1 MSDWYLSSFGMRAS
15 SGIAAILVCGFL
27 AACTAPAQIQKVQE
41 QEARIIKLGDTSKP
55 IQFRKIVVRMPR
67 NQVVGAVQI
76 NPLCMGET
84 ELTYRGGRVSIEDE
98 AYSDVFREE
107 LENANYVVVGD
118 PDALFE
124 DVDSWKA
131 ELLIAGLIKDI
142 KANICYPNT
151 SFGDMKSSKGEAYMA
166 VEWQVYS
173 RLSREVVYTVTTEGA
188 GEILSARLGGG
199 EDGIVEA
206 FAQATRNPLA
216 DEGFYNLVT
225 SQPALAGG
233 ATQIPDVETAIA
245 LVPQRTESFQ
255 ETVTETRAKV
265 VSIFAGDGLGS
276 GFFIA
281 DNMVMTN
288 QHVVGGASLVVVR
301 TVTGRELV
309 GEVIA
314 TNAGRDVALVRTE
327 SVGLGGLPI
336 NRNDSPV
343 GSQVFVIGS
352 PLQEENESTVSS
364 GIISAYRTEDEL
376 RYIQSDVNVLGGN
389 SGGPMFD
396 DRGNVIG
403 ITVQGT
409 VINNVSVGLNRFI
422 PIGDALSALN
432 VRIKGDAS

>member
-1 MSDWYLSSFGMRAS
+1 MSDWYLSSFGIRAS
-15 SGIAAILVCGFL
+15 SGIAAILVYGFL

-188 GEILSARLGGG
+188 GEIHPDGRLSGPVAHQIGLEGHSGG
-199 EDGIVEA
+199 EPGRGHAVW
-206 FAQATRNPLA
+206 
-216 DEGFYNLVT
+216 
-225 SQPALAGG
+225 
-233 ATQIPDVETAIA
+233 PD
-245 LVPQRTESFQ
+245 
-255 ETVTETRAKV
+255 
-265 VSIFAGDGLGS
+265 
-276 GFFIA
+276 
-281 DNMVMTN
+281 
-288 QHVVGGASLVVVR
+288 
-301 TVTGRELV
+301 
-309 GEVIA
+309 
-314 TNAGRDVALVRTE
+314 
-327 SVGLGGLPI
+327 
-336 NRNDSPV
+336 
-343 GSQVFVIGS
+343 
-352 PLQEENESTVSS
+352 
-364 GIISAYRTEDEL
+364 
-376 RYIQSDVNVLGGN
+376 
-389 SGGPMFD
+389 
-396 DRGNVIG
+396 
-403 ITVQGT
+403 
-409 VINNVSVGLNRFI
+409 
-422 PIGDALSALN
+422 
-432 VRIKGDAS
+432 